1 MNISLHIGRT
11 GLNAN
16 QHKMDLVSDDIAN
29 VNTIGY
35 KSKQMSFRELLNT
48 ENISAG
54 TASLVS
60 KLSYNQGAFIE
71 SQNPYNLAI
80 EGEGFFGISK
90 NGEIMLTRN
99 GGFTLDADNN
109 IVDAEG
115 YTLMIDY
122 TINPNDW
129 ADEPI
134 SIDEEGYLYQ
144 NIEGENTFLG
154 RIVLYYPDNLDSLIP
169 MDGGKYL
176 SNGEI
181 LSSTDS
187 DFEFGNIKQYY
198 LEQSN
203 VDLIKSLTDM
213 IITQRAYSMS
223 SKVVETADE
232 IYNMSNNLKR

>member
-80 EGEGFFGISK
+80 EGDGFFGISK

>member
-99 GGFTLDADNN
+99 GGFTLGADNN

-115 YTLMIDY
+115 NTLMIDY

>member
-80 EGEGFFGISK
+80 EGDGFFGISK

-115 YTLMIDY
+115 NTLMIDY

-198 LEQSN
+198 LDQSN

>member
-115 YTLMIDY
+115 NTLMIDY

-134 SIDEEGYLYQ
+134 SINEEGYLYQ

>member
-80 EGEGFFGISK
+80 EGDGFFGISK

-115 YTLMIDY
+115 NTLMIDY

>member
-115 YTLMIDY
+115 NTLMIDY